1 MATFLEVSFST
12 ISLNSSCKCPEWTLW
27 ETDTWAS
34 NKEKRKEKERWGMEE
49 GEKTEEKERER
60 REERGSREREERKV
74 NYGCSGRTEPSS
86 GGFNTSM
93 H

>member
-34 NKEKRKEKERWGMEE
+34 NKEKRKEKDREWR
-49 GEKTEEKERER
+49 RER
-60 REERGSREREERKV
+60 RQRKRKGREGKRGSREREERKV

-86 GGFNTSM
+86 GGFNTSTR
-93 H
+93 